1 MGPWG
6 LERKSSEKKPAEG
19 CRRRGAGCPRPRALL
34 PAHEGTRGG
43 VAPVSHLTFNLLWQ
57 PPDSGL
63 CAPCPS
69 PRTASQCLG
78 RSNHSEG
85 RADMSLHTRSPSRPP
100 SAFRMK
106 PSCRVPPATPGP
118 VPRAL
123 HSWAATQGWSHL
135 SPTPQ
140 LRTPGQLQGAAHLH
154 VLPPPIPPAPLQTQ
168 LNGHVLRAA
177 SPECPA
183 FPPGPH

>member
-106 PSCRVPPATPGP
+106 PSCRVPPATPRP
-118 VPRAL
+118 SAPSPAL
-123 HSWAATQGWSHL
+123 LGSYTGL
-135 SPTPQ
+135 
-140 LRTPGQLQGAAHLH
+140 
-154 VLPPPIPPAPLQTQ
+154 VPPIPHPPAPHPWPATRCCTFA
-168 LNGHVLRAA
+168 RAA
-177 SPECPA
+177 PSHPTGSSANPA
-183 FPPGPH
+183 QRSRPQSGFP